1 MKSILNTSPH
11 CLLWGFGLCLL
22 SQILEVIWMIQ
33 NKLLKQQNAHI
44 WQIDQ
49 TLKQVAQTG
58 CGNSIFEEFQS
69 PEQPSVT

>member
-1 MKSILNTSPH
+1 
-11 CLLWGFGLCLL
+11 
-22 SQILEVIWMIQ
+22 MIQ
-33 NKLLKQQNAHI
+33 NKLLKQQNTHI